1 MRYSFSQMVERQMN
15 DRVEQGFVD
24 EDQSGVV
31 AVATAIVVLFVI
43 VLYLSSLR

>member
-1 MRYSFSQMVERQMN
+1 MN
-15 DRVEQGFVD
+15 DRVEYGFVD

-31 AVATAIVVLFVI
+31 AVATTIVVLFVI